1 MKLKEHS
8 KCGKIAKC
16 TDIYIYIYILFE
28 LDNEKYGEK
37 EGWQPNKHLQN

>member
-16 TDIYIYIYILFE
+16 PDIYLLFE

-37 EGWQPNKHLQN
+37 EGWQPNRHLQN